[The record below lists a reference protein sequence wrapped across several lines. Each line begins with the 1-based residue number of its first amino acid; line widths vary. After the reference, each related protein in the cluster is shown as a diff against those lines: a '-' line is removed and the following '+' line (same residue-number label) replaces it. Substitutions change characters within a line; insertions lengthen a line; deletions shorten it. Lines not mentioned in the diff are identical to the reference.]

1 MREVVVGAEVC
12 LLLAAGVEAVSCEL
26 ARRGRLVD
34 TSAFAAAAVAE
45 LGPASL
51 VLRPVSLELV
61 DRAVGMVVLLCRGR
75 RAPLYSAEGRRCRA
89 DDCRGCLLLP
99 A

>member
-34 TSAFAAAAVAE
+34 TSAFAAAVAE

-51 VLRPVSLELV
+51 VLRPASLELV

-75 RAPLYSAEGRRCRA
+75 RAPSYSAEGRRCRA